1 MTVAKNKEK
10 QHGTPK
16 RKENMPKETNK
27 QTVKTLKEKL
37 AEAKSVIF
45 AEYTGLD
52 ANRMNELRKQIRAE
66 GAELNI
72 SKNTLMKIA
81 LSEKDEDARKQSQEK
96 GSAKAAKQNHNG
108 DISER
113 LKGQMMALFS
123 YEDAVTPL
131 RKLVEFAKEHETP
144 SVKIGLFEGDVITAE
159 KILELSELP
168 SREELLAKVVGGLKS
183 PLTGIVGVL
192 GGTQRNFVYA
202 LSAIAEKRSEE

>member
-1 MTVAKNKEK
+1 
-10 QHGTPK
+10 
-16 RKENMPKETNK
+16 MPKETNK

-52 ANRMNELRKQIRAE
+52 ANRMNELRKQIRAK

-81 LSEKDEDARKQSQEK
+81 LS
-96 GSAKAAKQNHNG
+96 KQNHNG

-131 RKLVEFAKEHETP
+131 KKLEEFAKQNETP